1 MTRIA
6 IIDDDASERA
16 VLKGLVEESGFEV
29 AGEGENGEEA
39 LAICSATSPDLVIMD
54 VKMPVMDGIEAA
66 REINRSHPTP
76 VVLLTAT
83 DDPETIRRAVEA
95 GVMAYLTK
103 PVRLEDLLPAVELA
117 VSRFREFEVLRK
129 ENLDL
134 KKTLEA
140 RKIIEKAKGILME
153 TQKVSEKEAFTRI
166 RKESMDRRKS
176 MKEIAEEIIISLG
189 E

>member
-39 LAICSATSPDLVIMD
+39 PAPWS
-54 VKMPVMDGIEAA
+54 G
-66 REINRSHPTP
+66 PTP

-166 RKESMDRRKS
+166 SKESMDR
-176 MKEIAEEIIISLG
+176 
-189 E
+189 